1 MCRNLLRD
9 FYQEKPRENFG
20 KPKELWK
27 ALKSLGLPSKITP
40 VSQVSLKDGETISFD
55 EKTNNNSFKNF
66 YANLAL
72 NLVNKLPHAPNKFDL
87 DSVLAYYKRFLNTEN
102 QKFTFSPTSE
112 EEILKLL
119 TDTNPE
125 KAAGID
131 NLSGRFLKDGA
142 VVLAL
147 PISKLCSLSM
157 KRSKFPLDCKIAKLK
172 PLYKKGSKTDPK
184 NYRPVSLLPLVSK
197 IIEKVI
203 HNQTEIFLNK
213 NKILYKYQSGFR
225 KSFSTNSC
233 LTLLTDKINKGFESG
248 KYTGLILI
256 DLQKA
261 FDTIDHEILL
271 KKMGCIGFSEKVI
284 LWFESYLSGRTFKVN
299 IDRKFS
305 DPDNL
310 TCGVPQGS
318 ILGALLFLLYVN
330 DMPQAVK
337 CDLFLYADDTFLT
350 FQYENAIEIEGQLN
364 LNFSCFCD

>member
-1 MCRNLLRD
+1 M
-9 FYQEKPRENFG
+9 
-20 KPKELWK
+20 
-27 ALKSLGLPSKITP
+27 
-40 VSQVSLKDGETISFD
+40 
-55 EKTNNNSFKNF
+55 
-66 YANLAL
+66 
-72 NLVNKLPHAPNKFDL
+72 
-87 DSVLAYYKRFLNTEN
+87 AYYKRFLNTEN

-112 EEILKLL
+112 DEVLKLL
-119 TDTNPE
+119 KDTNPE

-147 PISKLCSLSM
+147 PISKLCNLSM
-157 KRSKFPLDCKIAKLK
+157 KRSKFPLDCKIAK
-172 PLYKKGSKTDPK
+172 PLHKKGSKTDPK

-197 IIEKVI
+197 VIEKVI

-271 KKMGCIGFSEKVI
+271 KKIGCIGFSENVI
-284 LWFESYLSGRTFKVN
+284 S
-299 IDRKFS
+299 
-305 DPDNL
+305 
-310 TCGVPQGS
+310 
-318 ILGALLFLLYVN
+318 
-330 DMPQAVK
+330 
-337 CDLFLYADDTFLT
+337 
-350 FQYENAIEIEGQLN
+350 
-364 LNFSCFCD
+364 